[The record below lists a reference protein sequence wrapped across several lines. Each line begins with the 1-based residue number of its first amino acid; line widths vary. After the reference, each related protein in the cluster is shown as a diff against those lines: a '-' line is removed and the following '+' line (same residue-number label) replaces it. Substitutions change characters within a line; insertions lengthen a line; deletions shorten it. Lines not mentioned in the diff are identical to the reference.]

1 MVTSSLLQWGLVISM
16 EVSISGTRMRR
27 SLTYEFFNSFWVGG
41 SQFKFL
47 EGEGEVGH
55 LP

>member
-1 MVTSSLLQWGLVISM
+1 MVTSSLLQWGEVISM
-16 EVSISGTRMRR
+16 EVSVSETRMRR

-41 SQFKFL
+41 IQLKFL
-47 EGEGEVGH
+47 EGGGELGH

>member
-1 MVTSSLLQWGLVISM
+1 MVTSSLLQWGEVISM

-41 SQFKFL
+41 SQLKFL
-47 EGEGEVGH
+47 EGGGELGH